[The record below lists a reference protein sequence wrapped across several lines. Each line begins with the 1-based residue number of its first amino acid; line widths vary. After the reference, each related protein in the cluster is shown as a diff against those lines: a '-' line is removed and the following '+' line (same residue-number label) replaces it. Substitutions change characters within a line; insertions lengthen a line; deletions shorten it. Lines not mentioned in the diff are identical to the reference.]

1 MAKPTVEQANPPVGM
16 SEAEALKLVAYLTAS
31 ADISLFEPELYGPF
45 RLIDAASQVADA
57 VLKNNP
63 DGERQA
69 FWAALKQE
77 IDDKKGWLMWDR
89 PGFRAFLQAMPG
101 KVAAELSTKAA
112 KADEEAQ

>member
-16 SEAEALKLVAYLTAS
+16 SEAEVLKLVAYLTAS